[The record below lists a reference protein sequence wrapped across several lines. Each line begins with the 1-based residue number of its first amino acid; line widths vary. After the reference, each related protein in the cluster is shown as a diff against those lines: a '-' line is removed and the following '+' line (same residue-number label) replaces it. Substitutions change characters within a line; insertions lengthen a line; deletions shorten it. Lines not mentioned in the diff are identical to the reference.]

1 MAELAEPVVY
11 VRGDRSRV
19 VYNTIDRV
27 NAEYD
32 GFKPQSVAKAEK
44 TDETFDPAEH
54 TVKAVQEY
62 LATADDAEVARV
74 LSVEVA
80 GQNRPTLVGK

>member
-11 VRGDRSRV
+11 VRGDRSRI
-19 VYNTIDRV
+19 VYNSIDRV

-44 TDETFDPAEH
+44 TDETFDPSIH
-54 TVKAVQEY
+54 SVKEVQAY
-62 LATADDAEVARV
+62 LATADDVETARV
-74 LSVEVA
+74 LSVEAA
-80 GQNRPTLVGK
+80 GQNRPSLVK